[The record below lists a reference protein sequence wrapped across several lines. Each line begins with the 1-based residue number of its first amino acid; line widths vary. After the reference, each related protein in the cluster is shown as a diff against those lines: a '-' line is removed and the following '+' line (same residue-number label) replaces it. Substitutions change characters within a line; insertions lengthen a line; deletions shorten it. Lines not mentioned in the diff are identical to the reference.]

1 MDKDSI
7 PSFFIIGVQKSATSF
22 MHSLLKQDMK
32 ISLPYRKETHFFS
45 LNFHKNINW
54 YLNMFH
60 SKKYDIRGEVDP
72 SYIHYPKSL
81 ENIKI
86 TTKDPKF
93 IIIFRKPIDRA
104 YSQYLMSK
112 KRNYDKLTFN
122 NALHEE
128 KQRLL
133 NDKNLFS
140 FSNHSYMARGNY
152 REQIIRC
159 KKIFP
164 KSKYLFIK
172 FDDMINKN
180 KFSTLKEI
188 YSFLKIDFYENI
200 NFDVYKNMATDNKS
214 ELVSRFLYSDSIVR
228 KLAKNLVPSYY
239 MRYKII
245 EYIEKINSHKKIN
258 IVNKLDYSLLDR
270 KFINWNNKQSLLLKD
285 ETGICV
291 DDWIINE

>member
-45 LNFHKNINW
+45 LNFDKKINW

-164 KSKYLFIK
+164 KAGEELVKRIFLITTIGPLYAWYVMAKTVIKYTPEPKDSPPKHGSVKYLAWK
-172 FDDMINKN
+172 VK
-180 KFSTLKEI
+180 
-188 YSFLKIDFYENI
+188 
-200 NFDVYKNMATDNKS
+200 
-214 ELVSRFLYSDSIVR
+214 
-228 KLAKNLVPSYY
+228 
-239 MRYKII
+239 
-245 EYIEKINSHKKIN
+245 
-258 IVNKLDYSLLDR
+258 
-270 KFINWNNKQSLLLKD
+270 
-285 ETGICV
+285 
-291 DDWIINE
+291 